1 MSENDKYI
9 HDAYMAMAERTI
21 RRLWILCLVIFLAF
35 VTSIVFLI
43 YQEQQFETITQEVT
57 QETED
62 SGVNN
67 FYGGDYYGEADN

>member
-1 MSENDKYI
+1 MNENDKYI

-35 VTSIVFLI
+35 ATSIVFII

-62 SGVNN
+62 SGENN

>member
-35 VTSIVFLI
+35 VTSIVFLV
-43 YQEQQFETITQEVT
+43 YREQQFETVTQEVT
-57 QETED
+57 QETDD

-67 FYGGDYYGEADN
+67 FYGGDYYDEANN